1 MKESFQSRREAAAEQ
16 YEDTEEYKA
25 RERLVEIGVFK
36 KVSDLDLYHGR
47 AGDGTKNWEVQP
59 NFNNSGNKTGNYNIN
74 KRPALNTGNYEVAK
88 EFSEARARQ
97 TNRVAEVHKIE
108 SLDPD
113 AMIIDLAAL
122 RGLTKEARTEVN
134 KLLKTLSPGPI
145 TGAPLSYDDRNS
157 LDHAAGP
164 RDFQNSDGLM
174 YTDDIEAIARKI
186 KADPHAVKHVGSAQN
201 TYVFIGG
208 GWLEKVCFAFS
219 DNESN
224 IRYRNHNAPINHE
237 YFANWL
243 RTNHIIGCKM
253 GVDSATLDWKHI
265 DNYLLFDLEKVNTPE
280 KNEEFITNRNRL
292 FGKVAYAMGEK
303 IKNRQNA
310 DDIGEKTNN
319 QRTEFVKLLTE
330 NLYAKPDEIIEAAK
344 KTPGFEKVFDEDAGN
359 WEGYSLGEHTETVL
373 RIFDDNYADTLPA
386 DSLPVMRL
394 ALLVHDI
401 GKGEAVKAR
410 DKSNQDKYN
419 YEAAEKFMDENNIDK
434 NTQGLVLMMIGKGKS
449 LASDYIR
456 AGSKEERDVI
466 SVKMSKLCASSLKY
480 YLNIEPTNDTVT
492 GMRLMLKG
500 IQNCDSAAYTTMGI
514 TRAKKSNGIISYRN
528 YKSFNGSFD
537 PFHGFTGR
545 RVRMR

>member
-16 YEDTEEYKA
+16 YEGTEEYKA

-59 NFNNSGNKTGNYNIN
+59 NFNNSGNKTGNFNIN

-113 AMIIDLAAL
+113 AMIIDLAAF

-145 TGAPLSYDDRNS
+145 TGAPLSYNDRNS
-157 LDHAAGP
+157 LDYATGP

-186 KADPHAVKHVGSAQN
+186 KADPRAVKHVGSAQN

-253 GVDSATLDWKHI
+253 GVTSATLGKSI

-280 KNEEFITNRNRL
+280 KNEKDIRERNRL
-292 FGKVAYAMGEK
+292 FGKVACAMGEK
-303 IKNRQNA
+303 LK
-310 DDIGEKTNN
+310 DG
-319 QRTEFVKLLTE
+319 RTEIVKLLTG
-330 NLYAKPDEIIEAAK
+330 NLYAKPEEIIEAAK
-344 KTPGFEKVFDEDAGN
+344 KTPGFEKIFDADAGN
-359 WEGYSLGEHTETVL
+359 WEKFSLGEHTETVL
-373 RIFDDNYADTLPA
+373 RNFDENFADTLPA
-386 DSLPVMRL
+386 DCLPVMRL

-401 GKGEAVKAR
+401 GKGEATR
-410 DKSNQDKYN
+410 DDAKEEQDLYN
-419 YEAAEKFMDENNIDK
+419 SAYAELFMLKNNIDK
-434 NTQGLVLMMIGKGKS
+434 TTRDLVLMMIGEGKS
-449 LASDYIR
+449 LASDCIQ
-456 AGSKEERDVI
+456 ANTSEERSVI
-466 SVKMSKLCASSLKY
+466 RVKMNKVCSSFLKY
-480 YLNIEPTNDTVT
+480 CLNVEPTPDTVN
-492 GMRLMLKG
+492 GMRQMLET